1 MGMIVITTLS
11 SFIMQMHV
19 LTQLMTFT
27 IIMIF
32 WHKESILHSSCSCGM
47 GLVLIQMMICVSLG
61 IANIEGGLELVINGG
76 LMMLWREMH
85 ALIKLG
91 LVGDH
96 IIH

>member
-1 MGMIVITTLS
+1 
-11 SFIMQMHV
+11 
-19 LTQLMTFT
+19 
-27 IIMIF
+27 
-32 WHKESILHSSCSCGM
+32 M